1 MHIYMHFW
9 TQHAFPLLL
18 QRQTS
23 FQALYQYA
31 DLLKD
36 ITEGAF
42 VWDLLCPLNGA
53 DLVDGLQVRRQATVH
68 TQNTLVYNL

>member
-9 TQHAFPLLL
+9 TQHAFPHLSE
-18 QRQTS
+18 RQTS
-23 FQALYQYA
+23 VQAFYQYV
-31 DLLKD
+31 DMLKD

-53 DLVDGLQVRRQATVH
+53 DLVDSLQVRRQTTVH
-68 TQNTLVYNL
+68 TQDTLVYNL